1 VLRGAC
7 FKFHVSSFRS
17 RVTLFTC
24 LLVYLFPF
32 VPVYLY
38 PMTTYISRRL
48 LQAVPIMLLL
58 SVFLFG
64 VVRLMPGG
72 PLAQAERN
80 PNVTKEQL
88 AAMRVR
94 LGLDQPLPIQY
105 AKWIR
110 AFVFEGD
117 WGYSIKFRRPV
128 ADMIWE
134 RLPATLLLFGIGFL
148 VTLLIAI
155 PIGVYSAIKPY
166 SWFDN
171 LVTTLSFAGQ
181 SVPVYWLGLLLIVV
195 FYLNVKNPWG
205 EGGLF
210 PAGGMYT
217 VGKEGDILDLIW
229 HLVMPVIAVTV
240 GWIAWYSRF
249 LRSSMRDVLNE
260 DYIRT
265 ARAKGLPLRL
275 VHFRHGLRNALLPL
289 VTLMALDLPAVF
301 GGAVFIETI
310 FSWPGMGRLF
320 WDAAR
325 GRDYPVLL
333 AVVMIQAALILFFNL
348 IADILYGFLD
358 PRIRYD

>member
-1 VLRGAC
+1 
-7 FKFHVSSFRS
+7 
-17 RVTLFTC
+17 
-24 LLVYLFPF
+24 
-32 VPVYLY
+32 
-38 PMTTYISRRL
+38 MTTYISRRL
-48 LQAVPIMLLL
+48 LQTIPIMILL

-64 VVRLMPGG
+64 IVRLMPGG

-80 PNVTKEQL
+80 PTVTKEQL

-94 LGLDQPLPIQY
+94 LGLDDPLPTQY
-105 AKWIR
+105 VKWIK

-128 ADMIWE
+128 ADMIKE
-134 RLPATLLLFGIGFL
+134 RLPATLLLFGIGFFI
-148 VTLLIAI
+148 TLLIAI
-155 PIGVYSAIKPY
+155 PVGVYSAIKPY

-171 LVTTLSFAGQ
+171 LITTFSFAGQ

-195 FYLNVKNPWG
+195 FYLNMKNFSGDGP
-205 EGGLF
+205 LF

-217 VGKEGDILDLIW
+217 IGKEGNLLDLLW
-229 HLVMPVIAVTV
+229 HLVLPIIAVTV
-240 GWIAWYSRF
+240 SWIAWYSRF

-265 ARAKGLPLRL
+265 ARAKGLPIRI

-289 VTLMALDLPAVF
+289 VTLMALDLPSVF

-333 AVVMIQAALILFFNL
+333 AVVMIEAALILFFNL
-348 IADILYGFLD
+348 FADILYGFLD

>member
-1 VLRGAC
+1 
-7 FKFHVSSFRS
+7 
-17 RVTLFTC
+17 
-24 LLVYLFPF
+24 
-32 VPVYLY
+32 
-38 PMTTYISRRL
+38 MTTYITRRI
-48 LQAVPIMLLL
+48 LQAIPIMLML

-80 PNVTKEQL
+80 PNVTPEQL
-88 AAMRVR
+88 AALRVR
-94 LGLDQPLPIQY
+94 LGLDQPLPVQY
-105 AKWIR
+105 VKWIQ
-110 AFVFEGD
+110 AFVLEGD

-128 ADMIWE
+128 ADMITE
-134 RLPATLLLFGIGFL
+134 RLPATLLLFGVGFL

-166 SWFDN
+166 SFFDN
-171 LVTTLSFAGQ
+171 LITTLSFAGQ

-195 FYLNVKNPWG
+195 FYLLIKNPFSSG
-205 EGGLF
+205 PLF

-217 VGKEGDILDLIW
+217 IGKEGDLLDLLW
-229 HLVMPVIAVTV
+229 HLVLPIIAVSAS
-240 GWIAWYSRF
+240 WIAWYSRF

-260 DYIRT
+260 DYMRT
-265 ARAKGLPLRL
+265 ARAKGLPIRL

-289 VTLMALDLPAVF
+289 VTMMALDLPAVF

-333 AVVMIQAALILFFNL
+333 AVVMIEAALILTFNL
-348 IADILYGFLD
+348 LADILYGFLD

>member
-1 VLRGAC
+1 
-7 FKFHVSSFRS
+7 
-17 RVTLFTC
+17 
-24 LLVYLFPF
+24 
-32 VPVYLY
+32 
-38 PMTTYISRRL
+38 MTTYIIRRI
-48 LQAVPIMLLL
+48 LQAIPIMLML

-80 PNVTKEQL
+80 PNVTPEQL
-88 AAMRVR
+88 AALRVR
-94 LGLDQPLPIQY
+94 LGLDQPLPVQY
-105 AKWIR
+105 VKWIQ
-110 AFVFEGD
+110 AFVLEGD

-128 ADMIWE
+128 ADMIAE
-134 RLPATLLLFGIGFL
+134 RLPATLLLFGVGFL

-166 SWFDN
+166 SFFDN
-171 LVTTLSFAGQ
+171 LITTLSFAGQ

-195 FYLNVKNPWG
+195 FYLLIKNPFNSG
-205 EGGLF
+205 PLF

-217 VGKEGDILDLIW
+217 IGKEGDVLDLIW
-229 HLVMPVIAVTV
+229 HLVLPIIAVSAS
-240 GWIAWYSRF
+240 WIAWYSRF

-260 DYIRT
+260 DYMRT
-265 ARAKGLPLRL
+265 ARAKGLPIRL

-289 VTLMALDLPAVF
+289 VTMMALDLPSVF

-333 AVVMIQAALILFFNL
+333 AVVMIEAALILTFNL
-348 IADILYGFLD
+348 LADILYGFLD

>member
-1 VLRGAC
+1 
-7 FKFHVSSFRS
+7 
-17 RVTLFTC
+17 
-24 LLVYLFPF
+24 
-32 VPVYLY
+32 
-38 PMTTYISRRL
+38 MTTYIIRRI
-48 LQAVPIMLLL
+48 LQAIPIMLML

-80 PNVTKEQL
+80 PNVTPEQL
-88 AAMRVR
+88 AALRMR
-94 LGLDQPLPIQY
+94 LGLDQPLPVQY
-105 AKWIR
+105 VKWIQ
-110 AFVFEGD
+110 AFVLEGD

-128 ADMIWE
+128 ADMIAE
-134 RLPATLLLFGIGFL
+134 RLPATLLLFGVGFL

-166 SWFDN
+166 SFFDN
-171 LVTTLSFAGQ
+171 LITTLSFAGQ

-195 FYLNVKNPWG
+195 FYLLIKNPFSSG
-205 EGGLF
+205 PLF

-217 VGKEGDILDLIW
+217 IGKEGDVLDLIW
-229 HLVMPVIAVTV
+229 HLVLPIIAVSAS
-240 GWIAWYSRF
+240 WIAWYSRF

-260 DYIRT
+260 DYMRT
-265 ARAKGLPLRL
+265 ARAKGLPIRL

-289 VTLMALDLPAVF
+289 VTMMALDLPSVF

-333 AVVMIQAALILFFNL
+333 AVVMIEAALILTFNL
-348 IADILYGFLD
+348 LADILYGFLD